1 MGKGTGKDK
10 AARLDSQNMGVI
22 EEFCQALKLQNCL
35 LKYRWMG
42 QKRGYI
48 SEKDS
53 GLRKIGDSG

>member
-1 MGKGTGKDK
+1 
-10 AARLDSQNMGVI
+10 MGVI